1 MTVRREVGLATL
13 RGYGSLSTNARS
25 YYCRGGGATST
36 LAGARPHRR
45 TPLDRSTGATIART
59 GARLVAVLLPLAALV
74 LLRAVPSLDAATSA
88 GPGQAI
94 ATSVAVVAAV
104 GVMLAVA
111 AAIERGR
118 LRDLTDLVGLGILA
132 TAFGVVAF
140 DTAGA
145 LSLAVGAVTSAA
157 AFNIGAAVRQRAIAT
172 RRVRVAGL
180 VVALAVV
187 EGGLA
192 AILAAAGWSVPE
204 QTAAFVM
211 AGGALLLAAAAA
223 GSLDGRGRATALGI
237 AASSAG
243 AMAIAHGSG
252 IESLV
257 GPSGMG
263 VAALVLGWGMA
274 ADRRRPVV
282 ETGRPVPELPAAPEH
297 PPEYDELARL
307 TRELRATLDD
317 LVAARHLI
325 ELQRVEI
332 DRATSTDALTGLP
345 SRWPTLDRLR
355 TETAEAR
362 RYAHPVAA
370 VLIDID
376 HFADLNHEHG
386 LDVGDEMLKRIA
398 LRLRV
403 RMREADGVGRV
414 GADAFLAILPHTD
427 EVGAATFARA
437 VLDRV
442 LERSVM
448 TERGEVSV
456 SLSIGI
462 ALMRP
467 GMELT
472 GDQLLAA
479 AEEALASARAAGG
492 DRIAFDRLHGL
503 ARIDDHG
510 PGAEQA
516 GGLAEGTA

>member
-1 MTVRREVGLATL
+1 MPL
-13 RGYGSLSTNARS
+13 NRS
-25 YYCRGGGATST
+25 
-36 LAGARPHRR
+36 P
-45 TPLDRSTGATIART
+45 GATIART

-74 LLRAVPSLDAATSA
+74 VLRGVPSLDAPTI
-88 GPGQAI
+88 PGAAPAI
-94 ATSVAVVAAV
+94 ATSVAVLAAV
-104 GVMLAVA
+104 AVLLAVA

-140 DTAGA
+140 DTAGS
-145 LSLAVGAVTSAA
+145 LGLAVGVVAA
-157 AFNIGAAVRQRAIAT
+157 AAALNVGAALRKRAIGT
-172 RRVRVAGL
+172 RSARIGGL
-180 VVALAVV
+180 VVALALV
-187 EGGLA
+187 EAGLA
-192 AILAAAGWSVPE
+192 AILASAGWSVPA
-204 QTAAFVM
+204 QTAPSVM
-211 AGGALLLAAAAA
+211 AGAALLLAAAAV

-243 AMAIAHGSG
+243 VMAVAHSSG

-274 ADRRRPVV
+274 ADRRRPAA
-282 ETGRPVPELPAAPEH
+282 EAEPVAALREHPAALESQR
-297 PPEYDELARL
+297 EYDELARL

-345 SRWPTLDRLR
+345 SRWATLDRLR
-355 TETAEAR
+355 TEAAEAR

-427 EVGAATFARA
+427 ELGASTFARA

-467 GMELT
+467 GMNPT
-472 GDQLLAA
+472 GDQLLAS

-492 DRIAFDRLHGL
+492 NRIAFDRLHGL
-503 ARIDDHG
+503 ARIDEQG
-510 PGAEQA
+510 PGAEPA

>member
-1 MTVRREVGLATL
+1 M
-13 RGYGSLSTNARS
+13 
-25 YYCRGGGATST
+25 
-36 LAGARPHRR
+36 
-45 TPLDRSTGATIART
+45 
-59 GARLVAVLLPLAALV
+59 AVLLPLAALLV
-74 LLRAVPSLDAATSA
+74 LRAVPSFDAPTI
-88 GPGQAI
+88 PGAAQAI
-94 ATSVAVVAAV
+94 ATSVAVLAAV
-104 GVMLAVA
+104 GVLLAVA

-118 LRDLTDLVGLGILA
+118 LRDLTDLAGLGILA
-132 TAFGVVAF
+132 TAFGVVAL
-140 DTAGA
+140 DTAGS
-145 LSLAVGAVTSAA
+145 LGLAVGVVAA
-157 AFNIGAAVRQRAIAT
+157 AAALNVGAAVRQRAIAA
-172 RRVRVAGL
+172 RSARIGGL
-180 VVALAVV
+180 VVALALV
-187 EGGLA
+187 EAGLA
-192 AILAAAGWSVPE
+192 AILASAGWSVPE
-204 QTAAFVM
+204 QTAAFVL
-211 AGGALLLAAAAA
+211 AGGALLLAAAAV

-237 AASSAG
+237 AASSAI
-243 AMAIAHGSG
+243 AMAIAHASG

-274 ADRRRPVV
+274 ADRRRPAV
-282 ETGRPVPELPAAPEH
+282 EAEPAAAVPELPAELENS
-297 PPEYDELARL
+297 PEYDEFARL

-355 TETAEAR
+355 TEAAEAR
-362 RYAHPVAA
+362 RYAHPVAV

-376 HFADLNHEHG
+376 RFSDLNHEHG
-386 LDVGDEMLKRIA
+386 LDVGDEMLRRIA

-427 EVGAATFARA
+427 ELGASTFARA

-448 TERGEVSV
+448 TGRGEVSV

-467 GMELT
+467 GMNLT
-472 GDQLLAA
+472 GDQLLAS

-492 DRIAFDRLHGL
+492 NRIAFDRLQGL
-503 ARIDDHG
+503 ARIDEQD
-510 PGAEQA
+510 PGAEPA